1 MSVKLESRH
10 LGPGGRVEDLR
21 DGAHGAHVAVPAAAA
36 PCSLRCGPCP
46 ARCPSSRSS
55 GLPEIEPGADLA
67 RLIADHALLIDGDI
81 VVVTSKIVSKA
92 EGCAVEL
99 AAVEPSAFAA
109 EWAGRWD
116 KDPRLVEVVLRES
129 VRVVRQ
135 IGPVLITE
143 TRHGFVCANAGVDQS
158 SSGAE
163 GRVLTLPV
171 DPDGS
176 ARTDPRRPRRVRPRR
191 RRGDHRHVRPAVAR
205 GPDRHRDRCR
215 RAPAAP
221 QLHRSGRPARPRVP
235 GAGDLR
241 RRRGGGGRRTGEG
254 QHQPACRWP
263 SCVATTGSPTTRRRC
278 GRSSATPAATCSAE
292 RSGRAGRGGRSR
304 RRRSARRGRPERW

>member
-1 MSVKLESRH
+1 VFATVR
-10 LGPGGRVEDLR
+10 
-21 DGAHGAHVAVPAAAA
+21 AVP
-36 PCSLRCGPCP
+36 GPLSIIP
-46 ARCPSSRSS
+46 VS

-67 RLIADHALLIDGDI
+67 ELIGRHALLIDGDI

-99 AAVEPSAFAA
+99 AAVEPSVFATEFA
-109 EWAGRWD
+109 HRWD
-116 KDPRLVEVVLRES
+116 KDARLVEVVLRES

-176 ARTDPRRPRRVRPRR
+176 ARAIRAGLAAAGLDVGVVITDTF
-191 RRGDHRHVRPAVAR
+191 
-205 GPDRHRDRCR
+205 
-215 RAPAAP
+215 
-221 QLHRSGRPARPRVP
+221 GRPWREGQTDIAIGVAGLRPLHSYIGEVDPHGHEFRVQEICVADEVAAAAELVKGNTSRVP
-235 GAGDLR
+235 VAVVRGYDWEPDDTATMRPVIRDASRDLFR
-241 RRRGGGGRRTGEG
+241 
-254 QHQPACRWP
+254 
-263 SCVATTGSPTTRRRC
+263 
-278 GRSSATPAATCSAE
+278 
-292 RSGRAGRGGRSR
+292 
-304 RRRSARRGRPERW
+304 

>member
-1 MSVKLESRH
+1 MFATVR
-10 LGPGGRVEDLR
+10 
-21 DGAHGAHVAVPAAAA
+21 AVP
-36 PCSLRCGPCP
+36 GPLSIIP
-46 ARCPSSRSS
+46 VS

-109 EWAGRWD
+109 EFAGRWD
-116 KDPRLVEVVLRES
+116 KDARLVEVVLRES

-171 DPDGS
+171 DPD
-176 ARTDPRRPRRVRPRR
+176 AFRPRHPRRPRGGGPRR
-191 RRGDHRHVRPAVAR
+191 RCGDHRHVRPAVAR
-205 GPDRHRDRCR
+205 GPDRHRDR
-215 RAPAAP
+215 
-221 QLHRSGRPARPRVP
+221 
-235 GAGDLR
+235 
-241 RRRGGGGRRTGEG
+241 RGGAHGRCTATSARSTRTG
-254 QHQPACRWP
+254 
-263 SCVATTGSPTTRRRC
+263 T
-278 GRSSATPAATCSAE
+278 SSGC
-292 RSGRAGRGGRSR
+292 
-304 RRRSARRGRPERW
+304 RRSASPTRWRRQPNW